1 MNLMAVVDASVK
13 KEGLQDLTMQRTVS
27 SVPFAGRY
35 RLIDFPLSNL
45 VNSGVNTVGVF
56 PTYPFASLLDH
67 IGVGKNWDL
76 DRRKNGLFF
85 LPVTQRDGGISS
97 VGAFAALEEHMQFFT
112 KSTQTYAVVINS
124 FIVSQLDFKDMLEQ
138 HIRSGADIT
147 EAVSGGVSLKTY
159 ILSKN
164 LLIELIQTYREKKVV
179 SVEDVVNLKKI
190 PYTFNEYEYEGYFA
204 IIDSVQSYLQ
214 ASLAL
219 LDEENRKQLFLPARP
234 IYTKVKDEPP
244 TRYVKGSHVAKA
256 LVANGSTI
264 MGEVI
269 DSIISRA
276 VYIKKNSRLEKC
288 IIMQKCIIEENC
300 DLSYVIA
307 DKDVYIG
314 EGVVLHGTAEQPIV
328 LRKGEKVTKE
338 DLR

>member
-56 PTYPFASLLDH
+56 PSYPVASLVDH
-67 IGVGKNWDL
+67 IGVGKSWDL

-97 VGAFAALEEHMQFFT
+97 IGAFAALEEHMQFFT
-112 KSTQTYAVVINS
+112 KSIQPYAVVINS
-124 FIVSQLDFKDMLEQ
+124 FVVNQLDFKDMLDQ

-147 EAVSGGVSLKTY
+147 EAVSEGVSLKTY
-159 ILSKN
+159 ILSKD
-164 LLIELIQTYREKKVV
+164 LLVELIRTHRDKRVV
-179 SVEDVVNLKKI
+179 SVEDVVNLKKS
-190 PYTFNEYEYEGYFA
+190 PYTFNEYEYKGYFA
-204 IIDSVQSYLQ
+204 VIDSIQSYFR

-219 LDEENRKQLFLPARP
+219 LDEENRKQLFLPNRP

-244 TRYVKGSHVAKA
+244 TRYITGSHVERA

-264 MGEVI
+264 MGEVR

-276 VYIKKNSRLEKC
+276 VYIKKSARVEKC

-307 DKDVYIG
+307 DKEVYIG
-314 EGVVLHGTAEQPIV
+314 EGVVLHGTSEHPIV

-338 DLR
+338 DL

>member
-67 IGVGKNWDL
+67 IGVGKSWDL

-112 KSTQTYAVVINS
+112 KSIQTFAVVINS
-124 FIVSQLDFKDMLEQ
+124 FVVSQLDIKDMLDQ

-159 ILSKN
+159 ILSKE
-164 LLIELIQTYREKKVV
+164 LLIELIQTHRDKKVV
-179 SVEDVVNLKKI
+179 SVEDVVNLKKS
-190 PYTFNEYEYEGYFA
+190 PYKFNEYEYKGYFA
-204 IIDSVQSYLQ
+204 IIDSVQSYFE

-219 LDEENRKQLFLPARP
+219 LDEENRKQLFLPNCP

-244 TRYVKGSHVAKA
+244 TRYVNGSHVERA

-276 VYIKKNSRLEKC
+276 VYIKKSARVEKC
-288 IIMQKCIIEENC
+288 IIMQKCVIEENC
-300 DLSYVIA
+300 DLAYVIA

-314 EGVVLHGTAEQPIV
+314 EGVVLRGTAEQPIV

-338 DLR
+338 DFR

>member
-67 IGVGKNWDL
+67 IGVGKSWDL

-85 LPVTQRDGGISS
+85 LPVTQRDGGLSS

-112 KSTQTYAVVINS
+112 KSIQPHAVVINS
-124 FIVSQLDFKDMLEQ
+124 FIVSQLDFKDMLDQ

-159 ILSKN
+159 ILSKD
-164 LLIELIQTYREKKVV
+164 LLIELIRTHRDKKVV
-179 SVEDVVNLKKI
+179 SVEDVVNLKKS
-190 PYTFNEYEYEGYFA
+190 PYKFNEYEYEGYFA
-204 IIDSVQSYLQ
+204 IIDSVQSYFQ

-219 LDEENRKQLFLPARP
+219 LDEENRKQLFLADRP

-244 TRYVKGSHVAKA
+244 TRYVSGCHVERA

-264 MGEVI
+264 MGQVA

-276 VYIKKNSRLEKC
+276 VYIKKSARIEKC
-288 IIMQKCIIEENC
+288 IIMQKCVIEENC

-338 DLR
+338 DMR